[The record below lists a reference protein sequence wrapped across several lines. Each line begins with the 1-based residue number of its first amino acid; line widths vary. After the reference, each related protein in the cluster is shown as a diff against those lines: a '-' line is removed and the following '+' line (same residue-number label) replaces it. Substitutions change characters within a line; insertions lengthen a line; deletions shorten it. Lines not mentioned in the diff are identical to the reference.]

1 MEKTYKVV
9 LHPKP
14 GTTGGTRTTT
24 VQASD
29 KAKAQSLAEAQYG
42 SMYKVSVQ
50 G

>member
-1 MEKTYKVV
+1 MKTFKVV

-14 GTTGGTRTTT
+14 GTSGGTQLITID
-24 VQASD
+24 AKD
-29 KAKAQSLAEAQYG
+29 KSQVTRLAEAQYG